1 MTSGTKPLTA
11 AELMQLLRHEGQTGF
26 PLEAQSRLAARMLTV
41 VAVGDSFS
49 GTAAH
54 TSQVSPSASAGVFEE
69 PSVSVVDRLSA
80 LLGRHPIAS
89 LVTAVTLGGIFGAA
103 GHSLY
108 TTRKLAKLD
117 VAQSVTRVSAKADAI
132 AAASPSQAPVASI
145 DELPLIAPSRV
156 TAEHAADPRRPK
168 PVSIEPA
175 GSAEPKASP
184 SIADQLA
191 MLEQARTALGRGD
204 TNRALKLLAM
214 HAKEYPASTLSEER
228 EALAVKSLARAGRL
242 AEAKTRL
249 AQFEAQFPGSLM
261 LSTLRRAVGEIP

>member
-11 AELMQLLRHEGQTGF
+11 AELMDLLRHEGQTGF

-41 VAVGDSFS
+41 VAVGDCLS

-54 TSQVSPSASAGVFEE
+54 KRQVSPSASASVSAE

-89 LVTAVTLGGIFGAA
+89 LVTAVTLGGILGAA

-108 TTRKLAKLD
+108 STRKLAKLD
-117 VAQSVTRVSAKADAI
+117 AAQGMTKVSAKADTI
-132 AAASPSQAPVASI
+132 AVASPSQTPVGSI
-145 DELPLIAPSRV
+145 DDLPLIAPSRV
-156 TAEHAADPRRPK
+156 TAEHSADTRRQEPAT
-168 PVSIEPA
+168 IELA
-175 GSAEPKASP
+175 GSAEPQAST

-204 TNRALKLLAM
+204 ANRALQLLAM
-214 HAKEYPASTLSEER
+214 HVREYPTSTLSEER

-242 AEAKTRL
+242 EEAKTRL

-261 LSTLRRAVGEIP
+261 LSTLKRAVGENP